1 MKKLSLASVIMM
13 MCCAAIAQSTVTLG
27 PYLQKVTYS
36 GIVVKWWTNDST
48 TTAKVMYGTDPN
60 NLNMTATDA
69 TLSSRHTVRINNLT
83 PYTRY
88 YYAIYDGNTKLEGS
102 TQHTWRTFPAQGT
115 EVPFR
120 VWAIGDFGKGNEK
133 QRRVHEAYT
142 AYDTVG
148 TDLWLWL
155 GDNVYDDGTEPEY
168 INKVFDSVNG
178 YRSIMKGLPFQPCPG
193 NHDYNSISPITSP
206 TPPLTHTGPYYN
218 FVEVYD
224 SAQVG
229 GVATNHELFYSF
241 DYSNAHF
248 ISLNSELG
256 SIFNNS
262 NDWTGVRF
270 GGGFTSSPLTDW
282 LRADLDANDK
292 EWVIIYLHQPP
303 YTDGSHESGTWYE
316 IYMKAIREN
325 FAPIWEQYG
334 VDLVICGHT
343 HVYER
348 SYLVKGSYGDVEDIT
363 PFNILQ
369 NKSGDDA
376 TGNAYHKY
384 TVGPNPNEGTVYVNN
399 GNSGSS
405 EGDVGFNHPYMYSEY
420 GCDTCC
426 GSFVLDIDG
435 GKLTGRHID
444 MNGQERDHFTIYKNN
459 WAASIKDVTE
469 NETVGNFKV
478 LPNPFQN
485 STTMNFDLKRAGNVN
500 IQLTDATGKAIEVY
514 SGKLQ
519 TGTHTYQIDADK
531 LKLAKGNYVLSVNTS
546 SDKAVKTIVKID

>member
-1 MKKLSLASVIMM
+1 MKKLSLTSVVMM
-13 MCCAAIAQSTVTLG
+13 MFCAAIAQSTVTLG
-27 PYLQKVTYS
+27 PYLQKVTQS
-36 GIVVKWWTNDST
+36 GIIVKWWTNDTT

-69 TLSSRHTVRINNLT
+69 TLSSRHSVRINNLT

-88 YYAIYDGNTKLEGS
+88 YYAVYDGNTKLEGS
-102 TQHTWRTFPAQGT
+102 TNHTWRTFPAEGNN
-115 EVPFR
+115 VPFR
-120 VWAIGDFGKGNEK
+120 TWAIGDFGKSNEK
-133 QRRVHEAYT
+133 QRKVHEAYT
-142 AYDTVG
+142 AYDTLG

-155 GDNVYDDGTEPEY
+155 GDNAYQDGTEQEY
-168 INKVFDSVNG
+168 IDKVFDSVNG
-178 YRSIMKGLPFQPCPG
+178 YRNIMKGLPFQPCPG

-218 FVEVYD
+218 FVDVYD

-256 SIFNNS
+256 SLFNNS

-270 GGGFTSSPLTDW
+270 GGGFVSSPLTDW
-282 LRADLDANDK
+282 LRADLDSNDK
-292 EWVIIYLHQPP
+292 QWTIIYLHQPP

-316 IYMKAIREN
+316 VYMKAIREN
-325 FAPIWEQYG
+325 FAPIWESYG

-348 SYLVKGSYGDVEDIT
+348 SYLVKGAYGDVEDIT

-369 NKSGDDA
+369 QRSGDDA
-376 TGNAYHKY
+376 VGQAYQKFTTGA
-384 TVGPNPNEGTVYVNN
+384 NPNEGTVYVNN

-405 EGDVGFNHPYMYSEY
+405 EGDTGFEHPLMYSEF

-426 GSFVLDIDG
+426 GSFVLDING
-435 GKLTGRHID
+435 NKLEGRHID
-444 MNGQERDHFTIYKNN
+444 MYGVERDHFTIYKDNFT
-459 WAASIKDVTE
+459 SVKDITE

-485 STTMNFDLKRAGNVN
+485 TTTLNFDLKRAGNVG
-500 IQLTDATGKAIEVY
+500 IQLTDAAGKAINVY
-514 SGKLQ
+514 NGKLE
-519 TGTHTYQIDADK
+519 TGSHTYQIDAQK
-531 LKLAKGNYVLSVNTS
+531 LQLAKGSYVLSINTGK
-546 SDKAVKTIVKID
+546 DKAVKTIVKID